1 MTKPIRLSYSSLKQ
15 YESCPRQYNW
25 QRIERRPR
33 PQEESRHNAM
43 TGTVIQATF
52 EHFYKNEIWR
62 MGPDAS
68 KYLQEVSLGYLD
80 KFLAENLVNWDDPS
94 CRFTLIDVRSE
105 LFRMIPATVQ
115 TIKRERLLGP
125 YAQSEIPI
133 ELYMGKDI
141 LLGNLDFVIRTT
153 DDKVWIFDGK
163 ATKHREERVD
173 PDQLYFYALLFY
185 LRWQYMPDR
194 LGFLYYWYTDQPE
207 KAMDWIPVDVE
218 RVHAIKDRAE
228 KAIAAMRR
236 NEWQPNPTPSNC
248 KYCAWELSCKERQEQ
263 KAINSAKRKKNTP
276 ELPTPDDNGL
286 IGF

>member
-1 MTKPIRLSYSSLKQ
+1 MSKPIRLSYSSLKQ

-25 QRIERRPR
+25 QRIERRKR
-33 PQEESRHNAM
+33 PQVESKHNAM
-43 TGTVIQATF
+43 LGTVIQATF

-62 MGPDAS
+62 MGADTSEYLKDAS
-68 KYLQEVSLGYLD
+68 LNYLE
-80 KFLAENLVNWDDPS
+80 KFLAENHVDWDDPS
-94 CRFTLIDVRSE
+94 CRFSKVDVIDD
-105 LFRMIPATVQ
+105 LYRMVPATVQ

-133 ELYMGKDI
+133 ELHLGSDV
-141 LLGNLDFVIRTT
+141 LQGNLDFVIRTV

-163 ATKHREERVD
+163 ATKHREARVD

-194 LGFLYYWYTDQPE
+194 LGFLYYWYADQPE

-218 RVHAIKDRAE
+218 RVFAMKDRAV
-228 KAIAAMRR
+228 KALAAMRR
-236 NEWQPNPTPSNC
+236 NEWQPIPTPTNC
-248 KYCAWELSCKERQEQ
+248 KYCPWEISCTERQAQ
-263 KAINSAKRKKNTP
+263 KTTNSAKRKKSTP
-276 ELPTPDDNGL
+276 ALPTPDADGV